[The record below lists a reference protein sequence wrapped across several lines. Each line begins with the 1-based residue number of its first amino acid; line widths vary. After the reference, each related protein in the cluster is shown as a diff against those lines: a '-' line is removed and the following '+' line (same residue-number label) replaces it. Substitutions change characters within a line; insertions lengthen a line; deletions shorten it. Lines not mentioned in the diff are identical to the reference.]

1 MNINVSAIFV
11 GVLSAI
17 IFLGVIKKLEPQ
29 NVIKPKTQNTCV
41 AVITDKYGYIHEII
55 GHIKGEL

>member
-17 IFLGVIKKLEPQ
+17 IFLSVVKKQTP
-29 NVIKPKTQNTCV
+29 VATPKKSCV
-41 AVITDKYGYIHEII
+41 AVITDKHGYKHEII
-55 GHIKGEL
+55 GRIKGEL

>member
-17 IFLGVIKKLEPQ
+17 IFLSVIKKQTP
-29 NVIKPKTQNTCV
+29 VATPKESCV
-41 AVITDKYGYIHEII
+41 AVIKDKYGYKHEII
-55 GHIKGEL
+55 GRIKGEL

>member
-17 IFLGVIKKLEPQ
+17 IFLSIVKKQTPVVIQK
-29 NVIKPKTQNTCV
+29 TCV
-41 AVITDKYGYIHEII
+41 AVIKDKYGYQHEIN
-55 GHIKGEL
+55 GTVKGEI